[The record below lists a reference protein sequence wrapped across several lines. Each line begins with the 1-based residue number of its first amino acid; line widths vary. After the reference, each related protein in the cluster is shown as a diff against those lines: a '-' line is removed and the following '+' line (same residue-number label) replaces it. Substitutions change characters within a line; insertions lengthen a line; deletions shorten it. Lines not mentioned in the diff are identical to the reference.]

1 LPLPAFFKMNYL
13 TRNHTVLSRVTSLIT
28 TFHFLS
34 WLLHQLLFPVDC
46 VRYLLHKHHLS
57 QTIVIKQF
65 QNTQTNKPPKAR
77 IYNILKMNCRPVG
90 ASRIGGPSA
99 LLLVLATTF
108 SVVAVVQGFVPR
120 IGLSSLQQIS
130 IPEQQQLSPTSSA
143 LFMARRNMNMMRRAP
158 VKEKKPPMNDEIQF
172 DELRVTTPNA
182 KGKDEALGVMTKAEA
197 LAKAKEMGGLDV
209 ILLNPNSDPPVA
221 KIVDYSKYRY
231 MKEKKAKEVKK
242 NSKATEVKEV
252 KMSYKIDVHDYE
264 VRKKAA
270 LKFLNQGNRVKCSI
284 AFRGREIQHDKL
296 GFELL
301 DKLAM
306 EMEDTC
312 VREGRP
318 KREGRNLSLIFTPR
332 PEVVKQVGADR
343 RASDKEKKKKREER
357 LKEKKA
363 VSEELAA
370 AGIIADAEAD
380 DEDGSSSD
388 SSMSNS
394 SDDLLD
400 LEADIESSLDDL
412 FGSDDLTDDLFS

>member
-1 LPLPAFFKMNYL
+1 
-13 TRNHTVLSRVTSLIT
+13 
-28 TFHFLS
+28 
-34 WLLHQLLFPVDC
+34 
-46 VRYLLHKHHLS
+46 
-57 QTIVIKQF
+57 
-65 QNTQTNKPPKAR
+65 
-77 IYNILKMNCRPVG
+77 
-90 ASRIGGPSA
+90 
-99 LLLVLATTF
+99 
-108 SVVAVVQGFVPR
+108 
-120 IGLSSLQQIS
+120 
-130 IPEQQQLSPTSSA
+130 
-143 LFMARRNMNMMRRAP
+143 MNMMRRAP
-158 VKEKKPPMNDEIQF
+158 PKEKKPPMNDEIQF

-182 KGKDEALGVMTKAEA
+182 KGKDEPLGVMTKAEA
-197 LAKAKEMGGLDV
+197 LAMAKEMGGLDV
-209 ILLNPNSDPPVA
+209 ILLNPNSDPPVC

-264 VRKKAA
+264 VRKKSA
-270 LKFLNQGNRVKCSI
+270 LKFLNQGNRVKCSVV
-284 AFRGREIQHDKL
+284 FRGREIQHDKL

-301 DKLAM
+301 DKLAV

-343 RASDKEKKKKREER
+343 RASEKEKKKKREER

-370 AGIIADAEAD
+370 AGIVADAEAD
-380 DEDGSSSD
+380 EEDGSSSD
-388 SSMSNS
+388 SSLNNS
-394 SDDLLD
+394 SDELLD